1 MTKTAPVIQNVKP
14 IVLSIATQFDAI
26 GVKYQGLK
34 NWKRT
39 EPMTSNAMMIA
50 SAITPFA
57 PRAFRSLGFK
67 LHQRHEL

>member
-39 EPMTSNAMMIA
+39 EPMTSNAIMIA
-50 SAITPFA
+50 RAIMPFA
-57 PRAFRSLGFK
+57 PRALCPLGFK
-67 LHQRHEL
+67 LYLRHEL